1 MLNKKNFAEVL
12 TALLD
17 NDRPFP
23 PRFLERFS
31 DLDPDESLKLKQIWT
46 NIRLQRRVDLM
57 DDLEKLSEVETLV
70 QFEEVAKIGLEDSDP
85 RVRVVAVRLLW
96 EVDDDKYLIP
106 RFLRIMKE
114 DPSEEVRAAAA
125 SALGKYI
132 YLGELEEIP
141 QAAFRM
147 LEDELLQVI
156 SSTEKPS
163 VRQKALEAIS
173 FSAREEAIELI
184 RTAYESGDH
193 NWLISALFAMGR
205 SGDDRWE
212 EIVLS
217 HLQDEDSE
225 LRFEAVRAAGEL
237 CLAAARRPL
246 LEMLTEEGLEE
257 DTRFAAIWSLSEIG
271 GRGVREVL
279 EALRDSSEDEETT
292 DFLEE
297 AFVNL
302 ELTEG
307 LEQLEFLHIDPLD
320 QSDLDHI
327 IDLEQDD
334 NPSAGDSG
342 LPKKR
347 KSHKKSS

>member
-17 NDRPFP
+17 NDSPFP

-31 DLDPDESLKLKQIWT
+31 DLDPNESLKLKQIWT

-57 DDLEKLSEVETLV
+57 DDLEKLSDVETLV

-85 RVRVVAVRLLW
+85 RVRVVGIRLLW
-96 EVDDDKYLIP
+96 EVDDRHLIP
-106 RFLRIMKE
+106 SFLRLMKE

-125 SALGKYI
+125 TALGKYI

-141 QAAFRM
+141 QSTYRL

-193 NWLISALFAMGR
+193 NWLISALLAMGR

-212 EIVLS
+212 ETVLS

-237 CLAAARRPL
+237 SLAAARQPL

-257 DTRFAAIWSLSEIG
+257 DTRFAVIWSLSEIG

-279 EALRDSSEDEETT
+279 EALRDSSEDEEMT

-302 ELTEG
+302 EFTEG
-307 LEQLEFLHIDPLD
+307 LDQLDFLRVDPLD
-320 QSDLDHI
+320 PTDLDHI

-334 NPSAGDSG
+334 DPSADDSG

-347 KSHKKSS
+347 KSHKKSA

>member
-1 MLNKKNFAEVL
+1 MLNKNNFAEVL

-23 PRFLERFS
+23 PRYLERFS
-31 DLDPDESLKLKQIWT
+31 DLEPEDSFKLKQIWT

-85 RVRVVAVRLLW
+85 RVRVVAIRLLW
-96 EVDDDKYLIP
+96 EVEDKYLIP
-106 RFLRIMKE
+106 SLLRLMKE
-114 DPSEEVRAAAA
+114 DPSEEVRSAAAT
-125 SALGKYI
+125 ALGKYI

-141 QAAFRM
+141 QSTYQM

-193 NWLISALFAMGR
+193 NWLISALIAMGR
-205 SGDDRWE
+205 SGDERWGK
-212 EIVLS
+212 IVLS

-237 CLAAARRPL
+237 SLAVARQPL

-257 DTRFAAIWSLSEIG
+257 DTHFAAIWSLSEIG

-279 EALRDSSEDEETT
+279 EALRDSSEDEEMTE
-292 DFLEE
+292 FLEE

-302 ELTEG
+302 EFTEG
-307 LEQLEFLHIDPLD
+307 LDQLDFLHIDPLD
-320 QSDLDHI
+320 HLDLDHI
-327 IDLEQDD
+327 IDLEPNDD
-334 NPSAGDSG
+334 PSADDSG
-342 LPKKR
+342 QPTKR